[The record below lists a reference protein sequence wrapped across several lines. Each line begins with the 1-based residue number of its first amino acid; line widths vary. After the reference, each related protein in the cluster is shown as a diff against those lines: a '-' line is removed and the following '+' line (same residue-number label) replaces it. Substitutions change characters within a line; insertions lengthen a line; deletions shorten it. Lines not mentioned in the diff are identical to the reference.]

1 MMFTS
6 GGREEKGK
14 RRDRGAQV
22 AIKRTLALNDS
33 SPCEILGTRRPG
45 AQPRTFPMMKTT
57 LLALV

>member
-22 AIKRTLALNDS
+22 AIKRTALNDS
-33 SPCEILGTRRPG
+33 SPCEILGTRRPD

-57 LLALV
+57 LLAVV